1 MTYAVS
7 IPAYNAERT
16 IIETL
21 DSVMAQTCAPCDV
34 VVLDDGSTDRTVEL
48 AKAHSAAV
56 RVISQTNTGCGGA
69 TTHAIGATQAPII
82 ATLDAD
88 DVWLPQKMERQL
100 ARLADLGSSAISFTR
115 SRQFRHGDTA
125 RSMGAERDALIRS
138 SMVMHRTTFETIGP
152 IIDPPGGAGDMV
164 DWLARARES
173 GFALDILPE
182 VLMLRRIIPGSMTYS
197 GIGSAQRGYLA
208 VARAA
213 ILRRN
218 QGEQT

>member
-1 MTYAVS
+1 MTYSVA

-21 DSVMAQTCAPCDV
+21 DSVMAQTCAPCEI
-34 VVLDDGSTDRTVEL
+34 VVLDDGSTDRTVEF
-48 AKAHSAAV
+48 AKAHGAAA
-56 RVISQTNTGCGGA
+56 RVISQANTGCGGA
-69 TTHAIGATQAPII
+69 TTQAIDATKALVI

-100 ARLADLGSSAISFTR
+100 TRLADLGSHAISFTR
-115 SRQFRHGDTA
+115 SRQFRHGDTD
-125 RSMGAERDALIRS
+125 RSMGAERDAVIRS
-138 SMVMHRTTFETIGP
+138 AMVLHRTTFEEIGP

-164 DWLARARES
+164 DWLGRSRAA

-182 VLMLRRIIPGSMTYS
+182 ILMLRRIIPGSMTY
-197 GIGSAQRGYLA
+197 GGTDDTHRGYLS

-213 ILRRN
+213 ILRRR
-218 QGEQT
+218 QAEQK